1 MAAGITP
8 ECGSVSRIERLA
20 AIVTERRR
28 AVVAS
33 VLVAS
38 LLLGA
43 GAATVDVSA
52 SLAEFRGGT
61 PEAAAHEYV
70 EANFSDGRDAN
81 TTTTV
86 IVLRR
91 DDALSKGALLD
102 QLGVLRALQ
111 ANETVNSTLAPER
124 PPVGFAS
131 YVATTA
137 VRERQNRSIT
147 DTEPLPPLRVQ
158 RETLRSLNDSALESD
173 GLRTIRTVLSNVS
186 HTWPDG
192 GPFAFL
198 PRDYSLGEE
207 PNATALVVTQ
217 RESTTPAERLASQ
230 TAMRAIADRE
240 GRGDALVFGKGIV
253 NDELERSAIDSALLV
268 GPIALLLVIAIMAL
282 TYRDPLDVALGLFG
296 VGLVLVWTFG
306 FMGWAGITFNQLFV
320 AVPALLIGLS
330 VDYGIHAVMRYREA
344 RGDDGSGSSTG
355 GGSVVDTGGGIRAT
369 DRATGTDAGTTET
382 ATGATAGDGR
392 TDARGWEFG
401 DGNGDGGDAG
411 DERDASNDD
420 VTGGGE
426 SDGGGSSEETE
437 REMRRTMWVALS
449 SLGGALVLVTIT
461 TATGFAAN
469 LVSGVEPIREFGV
482 VSAVGIVAT
491 LVVFGALVPALKVEL
506 DAALAARGYDRRRR
520 ALGADGG
527 RLGRALAGS
536 VTAARAAPRTVIA
549 LALVVSTVGFVGAGA
564 VDTSFAREDLLIEEG
579 DVPEWAETLP
589 EPFAPGEYR
598 AKTALDYVSAHFL
611 PDGKRAEVL
620 LRGNVTRPGTID
632 RFAQLKR
639 NPPNGNYGIFPGS
652 RTRSPLS
659 VMRAVAERNRSF
671 ARTLAAADTD
681 GDRSPD
687 RNLTRVYDALFAT
700 APAAAAEVIYRE
712 DGEYRALRLSTVAAG
727 RSNAAITEGA
737 RGIADQLDDGSTGG
751 NATGGDSVGDDGD
764 GRTAI
769 ATGEPVMLQAVAAK
783 LLDTAAKSLAV
794 TLAVVLAV
802 LLVAYRL
809 TTGHATLGVVTL
821 LPVTMALTWILG
833 TMALLGVPFTVVT
846 AVITS
851 FTIGIG
857 VDYSIHVSER
867 YVGELDRGRSVR
879 EALGRSVTGT
889 GGALLGSAATD
900 VAGAAV
906 LVFAILTPLRQF
918 GVVMSLTVIYTL
930 LASVIV
936 LPSLLVAWTRWA
948 GPDALAGAT
957 STAAD

>member
-1 MAAGITP
+1 
-8 ECGSVSRIERLA
+8 VSRIERLA
-20 AIVTERRR
+20 GVVTERRR
-28 AVVAS
+28 AVVAI

-86 IVLRR
+86 VVLRR

-102 QLGVLRALQ
+102 QLGVLRALR
-111 ANETVNSTLAPER
+111 ANKTVNSTLAPER

-306 FMGWAGITFNQLFV
+306 FMGWIGITFNQLFV

-330 VDYGIHAVMRYREA
+330 VDYGIHVVMRYREA
-344 RGDDGSGSSTG
+344 RGDGGSGSSTG
-355 GGSVVDTGGGIRAT
+355 GDSVGDTGGEIRAT
-369 DRATGTDAGTTET
+369 DPGATGTDAGTTE
-382 ATGATAGDGR
+382 ADAGATAGDGR
-392 TDARGWEFG
+392 TDARDWEFG

-411 DERDASNDD
+411 DERDASSDD

-449 SLGGALVLVTIT
+449 NLGGALVLVTIT

-491 LVVFGALVPALKVEL
+491 LVIFGALVPALKVEL

-520 ALGADGG
+520 ALGAGGG

-536 VTAARAAPRTVIA
+536 VTAARAAPRAVIA

-564 VDTSFAREDLLIEEG
+564 VDTSFAREDLLVEEG

-687 RNLTRVYDALFAT
+687 RNLTRVYDALFVA

-737 RGIADQLDDGSTGG
+737 RGIADRLDDGSNGDGGGSDDSSTGG
-751 NATGGDSVGDDGD
+751 NATGGDGGGGD
-764 GRTAI
+764 GLAAI

-783 LLDTAAKSLAV
+783 LLDTAAESLAV

-879 EALGRSVTGT
+879 EALERSVTGT

-948 GPDALAGAT
+948 GPDALVEAT